1 MPKTGVKQKK
11 AQKVKTST
19 RSPFENASTI
29 PKHIQE
35 DSDVEMD
42 GERSGEEDE
51 APEKDEAEKKLER
64 MLFGDDEGFQGALR
78 SQQDRGMMALTTQ
91 SDDESAGEGEGEGE
105 DDDGDD
111 KGLEGVD
118 DADVRIYLGS
128 MCYFMANG
136 SGF

>member
-29 PKHIQE
+29 PKHIQD

-42 GERSGEEDE
+42 GEPSGEEDE

-78 SQQDRGMMALTTQ
+78 SQQDRGMMALATQ
-91 SDDESAGEGEGEGE
+91 SDEESAGGEEGE
-105 DDDGDD
+105 DDGDD

>member
-91 SDDESAGEGEGEGE
+91 SDDESAGEGEGEGGGRKMLTR
-105 DDDGDD
+105 DDFCSIR
-111 KGLEGVD
+111 KTLKRTRKKWEKS
-118 DADVRIYLGS
+118 LK
-128 MCYFMANG
+128 
-136 SGF
+136 

>member
-19 RSPFENASTI
+19 RSPFENASAI
-29 PKHIQE
+29 PKHIQD

-42 GERSGEEDE
+42 GEPSAEEDE

-91 SDDESAGEGEGEGE
+91 SDDESAAGEEGE

-128 MCYFMANG
+128 MCCFMANRIG
-136 SGF
+136 V

>member
-1 MPKTGVKQKK
+1 MPKIGVKQKK

-19 RSPFENASTI
+19 RSPFENASAI
-29 PKHIQE
+29 PKHIQD

-42 GERSGEEDE
+42 GEPSAEEDE

-91 SDDESAGEGEGEGE
+91 SDDESAAGEEGE

-128 MCYFMANG
+128 MCCFMANEIG
-136 SGF
+136 V

>member
-19 RSPFENASTI
+19 RSPFENASAI
-29 PKHIQE
+29 PKHIQD

-42 GERSGEEDE
+42 GEPSAEEDK

-78 SQQDRGMMALTTQ
+78 SQQDRGMLALTTQ
-91 SDDESAGEGEGEGE
+91 SDDESAAGEEGE

-128 MCYFMANG
+128 MCCFMANEIG
-136 SGF
+136 V

>member
-29 PKHIQE
+29 PKHIQD

-42 GERSGEEDE
+42 GERSVEEDE

-91 SDDESAGEGEGEGE
+91 SDGESAGEEDGES
-105 DDDGDD
+105 DDGDD

-118 DADVRIYLGS
+118 DADVRIYLGL
-128 MCYFMANG
+128 MCYLITNG
-136 SGF
+136 IGL

>member
-19 RSPFENASTI
+19 RSPFENTSTI
-29 PKHIQE
+29 PKHIQD

-42 GERSGEEDE
+42 GEPSAEEDE

-91 SDDESAGEGEGEGE
+91 SDDESAGGEEGE

-128 MCYFMANG
+128 KCCFMANKIG
-136 SGF
+136 V

>member
-11 AQKVKTST
+11 AQKAKTST

-29 PKHIQE
+29 PKHIQD

-42 GERSGEEDE
+42 GEASAEEDE

-64 MLFGDDEGFQGALR
+64 MLFGDDEGFQGALK

-91 SDDESAGEGEGEGE
+91 SDDESAGGEEAE

-118 DADVRIYLGS
+118 DADVRIYLPLINVLLDG
-128 MCYFMANG
+128 
-136 SGF
+136 

>member
-19 RSPFENASTI
+19 RSPFENASAI
-29 PKHIQE
+29 PKHIQD

-42 GERSGEEDE
+42 GEPSAEEDE

-78 SQQDRGMMALTTQ
+78 SQQDRGMLALTTQ
-91 SDDESAGEGEGEGE
+91 SDDESAAGEEGE

-128 MCYFMANG
+128 MCCFMANEIG
-136 SGF
+136 V